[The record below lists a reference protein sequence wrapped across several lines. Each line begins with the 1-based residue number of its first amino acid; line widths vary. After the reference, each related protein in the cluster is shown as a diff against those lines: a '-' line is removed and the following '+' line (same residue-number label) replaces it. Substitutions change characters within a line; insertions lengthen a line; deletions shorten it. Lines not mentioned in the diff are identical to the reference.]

1 MKQVHEKSIVAA
13 EPIRLKN
20 VLEFLRKPRVL
31 IADDDPATS
40 SSLSTLAGSDNYE
53 IVAARDGAEAYRLLR
68 SDADF
73 CAAVI
78 NVKMPNIQ
86 GLDILRHMKTEKRLQ
101 RIPVIVVAAGE
112 GLKLIAESFS
122 AGAVAFLPKPFVALQ
137 LERLVRMVA
146 AQPLAKQ
153 KAA

>member
-1 MKQVHEKSIVAA
+1 MKQVHQKSIVAA

-31 IADDDPATS
+31 VADDDPTTA
-40 SSLSTLAGSDNYE
+40 SSLSTLASSDHYE
-53 IVAARDGAEAYRLLR
+53 IVLVRDGAEAYRLLK

-78 NVKMPNIQ
+78 NLTMPNIH
-86 GLDILRHMKTEKRLQ
+86 GLDILRYMKSEKRLQ
-101 RIPVIVVAAGE
+101 RIPVVIVTAGE
-112 GLKLIAESFS
+112 GLKLIVESFS
-122 AGAVAFLPKPFVALQ
+122 AGAVAFLPKPFAAEQ
-137 LERLVRMVA
+137 LSRLVRMVA